1 MKTNII
7 LQIYDKPFRLDDMS
21 MYIFDR
27 NDKMVL
33 EIRWW
38 GALQK
43 LKNWDKIQDEIW
55 EEIVKLLNNL

>member
-7 LQIYDKPFRLDDMS
+7 LQIYDKPFHYDDMAQI
-21 MYIFDR
+21 IFDR

-33 EIRWW
+33 EVRGW
-38 GALQK
+38 GALKK
-43 LKNWDKIQDEIW
+43 LKNWEEIQDQIG